1 MKSLLFFS
9 KSSFSLQSFSPTVF
23 VVLFFEIKT
32 FKANSATRQLVL
44 CGVFF
49 SCFSHKKIRGKNGFL
64 TYRFPIDNTCKCL
77 YLSS

>member
-32 FKANSATRQLVL
+32 FKVNSATRQLVL

-49 SCFSHKKIRGKNGFL
+49 LVFHIRK
-64 TYRFPIDNTCKCL
+64 
-77 YLSS
+77 